1 MSLCL
6 SIDVRLSV
14 CLSVCQPVRQ
24 CVTWSTDT
32 LASLVL
38 LVDNTAG
45 PRGTHGV
52 DLDAVEQVAVTLP
65 VGR

>member
-1 MSLCL
+1 MSDYLYC
-6 SIDVRLSV
+6 LSV